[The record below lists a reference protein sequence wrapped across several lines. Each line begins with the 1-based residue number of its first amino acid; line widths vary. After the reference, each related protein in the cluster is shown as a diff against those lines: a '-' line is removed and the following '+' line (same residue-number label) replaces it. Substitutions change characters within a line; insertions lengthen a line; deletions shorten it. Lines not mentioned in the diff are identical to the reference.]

1 MNQDQWGVI
10 LFWTGAV
17 ALMAVVWRRNRHR
30 HVRWQDYL
38 MLFTGI
44 AGMIAGLA
52 LIFLPDF
59 G

>member
-1 MNQDQWGVI
+1 M
-10 LFWTGAV
+10 
-17 ALMAVVWRRNRHR
+17 ALIAVVWRRNRNHG
-30 HVRWQDYL
+30 VRWTDYL

-44 AGMIAGLA
+44 ASMIAGLA